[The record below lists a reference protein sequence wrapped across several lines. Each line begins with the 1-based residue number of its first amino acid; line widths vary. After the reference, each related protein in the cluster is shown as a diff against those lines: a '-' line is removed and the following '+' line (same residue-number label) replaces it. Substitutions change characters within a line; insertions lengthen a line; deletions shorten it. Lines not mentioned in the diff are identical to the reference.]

1 MYAYTDKHEIGRLI
15 KCSDSTLVRYRKKY
29 WDEGIHW
36 VRITRTN
43 VRYNLELIKDW
54 VTNRHDPA
62 AHQRAIAEYLKARNK
77 KGKGAA

>member
-1 MYAYTDKHEIGRLI
+1 MLVDKYEIKRLI
-15 KCSDSTLVRYRKKY
+15 SCKADSTLVRYRKKY

-36 VRITRTN
+36 FRVNCRT

-62 AHQRAIAEYLKARNK
+62 AHQRAIAQYLRDKIK